1 MHVDAVGRLDEEQ
14 SAAVAALAQAATA
27 ADGVAPLSEHV
38 LLHVRSGTATDDV
51 GSSPAHLLAYDGVRL
66 VGYAHLDRGEAAEGA
81 SAEVVVHPD
90 ARRRGVG
97 RALVT
102 ALRSAADSGPL
113 RLWSHGHLEAARDF
127 AAADGFTTVR
137 ELWQMHRPLGA
148 GAPALAPVNLP
159 EGFTARTFAPGR
171 DERPWLQVNARA
183 FAHHPEQGRMTL
195 HDLLLRE
202 AESWFDPAGFL
213 LVERVGDTS
222 PALAAFHWTKVHRS
236 EEGAHPPLGEVY
248 VVGVDPA
255 YQGGGLG
262 RAVTLLGLHHL
273 QDEGLASAMLY
284 VDGDNAAAV
293 ATYTRL
299 GFERTAVDVM
309 FSPAVHRTVSP

>member
-1 MHVDAVGRLDEEQ
+1 MSRLDDGQ

-38 LLHVRSGTATDDV
+38 LLHVRN
-51 GSSPAHLLAYDGVRL
+51 GSVSDEDGGSAAHLLAYDGARL

-81 SAEVVVHPD
+81 SAEVIVHPD

-102 ALRSAADSGPL
+102 ALRSATESGPL

-127 AAADGFTTVR
+127 AAADGFTNVR
-137 ELWQMHRPLGA
+137 ELWQMRRPLGV
-148 GAPALAPVNLP
+148 GAPPLAAVGLP
-159 EGFTARTFAPGR
+159 AGFAARTFSPGR
-171 DERPWLQVNARA
+171 DEQAWLEVNARA

-195 HDLLLRE
+195 DDLLLRE
-202 AESWFDPAGFL
+202 AEPWFDPTGFF
-213 LVERVGDTS
+213 LVEQIGDDS
-222 PALAAFHWTKVHRS
+222 PVLAAFHWTKVHRH
-236 EEGAHPPLGEVY
+236 EDGAHPPVGEVY
-248 VVGVDPA
+248 VVGVDPDF
-255 YQGGGLG
+255 QGSGLG

-273 QDEGLASAMLY
+273 QERGLTSAMLY
-284 VDGDNAAAV
+284 VDGDNRAAV

-299 GFERTAVDVM
+299 GFGQTAVDVM
-309 FSPAVHRTVSP
+309 YSPAVH